1 MGRIA
6 INKGARLLIAG
17 TMNLGYTGTNI
28 LNPELKD
35 RFLVISMPDMTR
47 ETKLKIYSKFNIS
60 ETIENGLIDLSNQL
74 NNLQAE
80 NKIAGDVVFSTRS
93 QIAFLELLEELE
105 LDQVQNAIQEALN
118 VTLVSKFDDGD
129 DKTKVKNLIERIF

>member
-1 MGRIA
+1 
-6 INKGARLLIAG
+6 
-17 TMNLGYTGTNI
+17 
-28 LNPELKD
+28 
-35 RFLVISMPDMTR
+35 MPDMTR

-105 LDQVQNAIQEALN
+105 LDQVPNAIQEALN